1 MRPFFYLHSPEQET
15 CNPKQLS
22 QQLSVNKF
30 HTQSVVGFACL
41 FHVCLLL
48 VVVKPPRNN
57 SPFFLKTPA
66 PVPKKTVRQKSVM
79 TREKSLDLPDRHR
92 QEARRRLMAAKR
104 AASFRQNSA
113 SERADSIEIYIPEA
127 QTRLWE
133 DRVRG
138 QCVTL
143 LSHSNYFQTSLF
155 LDCYSLYSSFIHL
168 LSDLDSHPQC
178 PSPTPLVCRMC
189 QTSCPIARVSVS
201 RNVCLTW
208 VGWVSRW
215 FAGHHDTQPT
225 RASSNVLNGCVCSSS
240 AFAKCHLKSA
250 ALKNLPATRPLS

>member
-1 MRPFFYLHSPEQET
+1 MRSFFKNLLVTVLHRSRLEIY
-15 CNPKQLS
+15 NPL
-22 QQLSVNKF
+22 
-30 HTQSVVGFACL
+30 VGFIFCL
-41 FHVCLLL
+41 FHFCLLF
-48 VVVKPPRNN
+48 VVVKPPLNN
-57 SPFFLKTPA
+57 SPFLLKPPA
-66 PVPKKTVRQKSVM
+66 PVPKKTVRQRSIM

-104 AASFRQNSA
+104 AASFRQNSV

-138 QCVTL
+138 QRVTL
-143 LSHSNYFQTSLF
+143 LSRSNYFKTSLF

-189 QTSCPIARVSVS
+189 QTSSPIARISVS
-201 RNVCLTW
+201 SNVCLTW
-208 VGWVSRW
+208 VGWDSCW

-225 RASSNVLNGCVCSSS
+225 
-240 AFAKCHLKSA
+240 HLIQC
-250 ALKNLPATRPLS
+250 PGWVRP